1 MADNINKNGQDDGKR
16 RSRLQVVAVLLILA
30 VAIGAGLFLRLGSS
44 PSHDHDADKSAV
56 TAQVKYT
63 CPMHPEIITDEPGQC
78 PICGM
83 DLVKIETETQP
94 AAGSG
99 PMKSAEDDF
108 FSDLKEPGQ
117 RRLLFYR
124 NPMNG
129 EVTSPVPMKDEMGMD
144 YVPVY
149 EDEMQ
154 PSGKT
159 GVPEGRVTIRVGP
172 EALKSSGVQTAPAV
186 RERISRTVR
195 AVGLITADE
204 TRIRHVHTKVDGWV
218 ESLSVNF
225 NGQLVTAGQPIL
237 SLYSP
242 TLLTSQ
248 EEFLRARETAAKFST
263 NQDEGLRK
271 LGQQLFDS
279 ARRRLELFDVP
290 SSFINDLERE
300 GKTSRIVTLNAPVAG
315 FVTAKSIFEGQQIVP
330 GQELF
335 TITDLSRVW
344 IEANLYEYEAGQVA
358 VGQEAGLTLPYA
370 PGVRLQGKV
379 TYIYPFLNPESR
391 TLKVR
396 FEFANQDFL
405 LKPAMYADVAI
416 DLATVE
422 GVVVADSAVMDT
434 GTRKLAFVEIE
445 AGTFEPREIETG
457 VRGNGKVQ
465 IISGIRTGEMVA
477 VKANFLLDSESRLRA
492 TTLRLIDKGHESHG
506 DGEKK

>member
-1 MADNINKNGQDDGKR
+1 MADNMAKTGQTTGKR
-16 RSRLQVVAVLLILA
+16 NRLLMVVVILVLA
-30 VAIGAGLFLRLGSS
+30 VAVGTGLMLRLGGS
-44 PSHDHDADKSAV
+44 PAHDHDAEKN
-56 TAQVKYT
+56 TAAEQQQYT

-83 DLVKIETETQP
+83 DLVKIEAVPQQ
-94 AAGSG
+94 AAGPAS
-99 PMKSAEDDF
+99 PSAEEENF
-108 FSDLKEPGQ
+108 FSDLQEPG
-117 RRLLFYR
+117 RA
-124 NPMNG
+124 G
-129 EVTSPVPMKDEMGMD
+129 KIVVPDD
-144 YVPVY
+144 
-149 EDEMQ
+149 
-154 PSGKT
+154 
-159 GVPEGRVTIRVGP
+159 RVTIHVGP
-172 EALKSSGVQTAPAV
+172 EAMKASGMQTAPAT
-186 RERISRTVR
+186 RERLSRTVR
-195 AVGLITADE
+195 AAGLITADE

-248 EEFLRARETAAKFST
+248 EEFLQARETAAKFSS
-263 NQDEGLRK
+263 NQDLALRK

-290 SSFINDLERE
+290 SAFINDLERE
-300 GKTSRIVTLNAPVAG
+300 GKTSRAVTLNAPVAG

-344 IEANLYEYEAGQVA
+344 IEANLYEYEAGRIA
-358 VGQEAGLTLPYA
+358 VGQEATLTLPHA
-370 PGVRLQGKV
+370 PGIRLQGKA

-396 FEFANQDFL
+396 FEFANQEFL

-416 DLATVE
+416 DLTSTE
-422 GVVVADSAVMDT
+422 GVVIPDSAVMDT

-465 IISGIRTGEMVA
+465 IISGIRAGEKVV

-492 TTLRLIDKGHESHG
+492 TTSRLIKKGTDKQGE
-506 DGEKK
+506 GEKK